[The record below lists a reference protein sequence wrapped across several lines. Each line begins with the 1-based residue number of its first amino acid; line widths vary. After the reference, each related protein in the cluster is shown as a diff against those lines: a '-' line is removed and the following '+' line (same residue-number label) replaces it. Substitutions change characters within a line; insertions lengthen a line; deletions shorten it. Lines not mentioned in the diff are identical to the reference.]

1 MPPQLDLCAV
11 EAQTLGREGLV
22 GRGRYGRKEIMLNTD
37 KEVFLKFLATEAPDI
52 TGVPRARSGLI
63 RQQYF
68 AEMSCLAWI

>member
-37 KEVFLKFLATEAPDI
+37 KEVFLKFLATEPQI
-52 TGVPRARSGLI
+52 SLVFP
-63 RQQYF
+63 
-68 AEMSCLAWI
+68 ELAVDLFGSNILQR